1 MEKRGNRGYK
11 NFTSTST
18 MLLRSGRIKVYEVSH
33 RGRWAVRKQPPRGTV
48 RTASR
53 KPGPIFKVQNQELGF
68 CTQSCSGTHSLQR
81 ALPRFK
87 TAHLPEFSL
96 RETLK
101 CYILTEDSKT
111 VHFDIDED
119 GHHEISTRDS
129 QSHED
134 IAWLSV
140 FTRNEPAVT
149 ESNNLVILTQR
160 SKLNEFVLLCKGKKH
175 LSLKVLK
182 ASCSETDGPSA
193 ERCNRKACN
202 HEDPDFKQ
210 LSEDSHFFFIM
221 HYLGDSVQFQCYE
234 DTSYYL
240 CVNDDSL
247 DIRKVESKEPNQDK
261 NFYFKVS
268 YI

>member
-1 MEKRGNRGYK
+1 
-11 NFTSTST
+11 
-18 MLLRSGRIKVYEVSH
+18 MLLRSGREKPSKVSLRERRSVKKGS
-33 RGRWAVRKQPPRGTV
+33 RLGLG
-48 RTASR
+48 RTASQ
-53 KPGPIFKVQNQELGF
+53 KPGF
-68 CTQSCSGTHSLQR
+68 CTQSCSGTGLLRRASSLCEN
-81 ALPRFK
+81 
-87 TAHLPEFSL
+87 THLPAFSL

-129 QSHED
+129 QSHE
-134 IAWLSV
+134 
-140 FTRNEPAVT
+140 

-160 SKLNEFVLLCKGKKH
+160 SKLNKFVLLCKGKKH

-182 ASCSETDGPSA
+182 ASCSKPYCPSV
-193 ERCNRKACN
+193 ERCNRKTCN

-210 LSEDSHFFFIM
+210 LSEESHFFIM

-247 DIRKVESKEPNQDK
+247 DICKVENEEPNQDK

-268 YI
+268 YL

>member
-1 MEKRGNRGYK
+1 
-11 NFTSTST
+11 
-18 MLLRSGRIKVYEVSH
+18 MLLRSGCKKPYEVS
-33 RGRWAVRKQPPRGTV
+33 VRERQSVKRQSLLKTV
-48 RTASR
+48 KTPSE
-53 KPGPIFKVQNQELGF
+53 KSDSIFKVQNWETVF
-68 CTQSCSGTHSLQR
+68 C
-81 ALPRFK
+81 
-87 TAHLPEFSL
+87 L

-119 GHHEISTRDS
+119 GRHEISTKDS

-149 ESNNLVILTQR
+149 DSKNLVILTQR
-160 SKLNEFVLLCKGKKH
+160 SKLNEFVLLCKGKKQ

-182 ASCSETDGPSA
+182 ASCSETDYPFV
-193 ERCNRKACN
+193 ETRNMKTCN

-210 LSEDSHFFFIM
+210 LSEDNHFFIM
-221 HYLGDSVQFQCYE
+221 HYQGDSVQFQCYE

-240 CVNDDSL
+240 YVNDDSL
-247 DIRKVESKEPNQDK
+247 DIRKPENKEPNEDK
-261 NFYFKVS
+261 NFYFRVS
-268 YI
+268 YLQEN

>member
-1 MEKRGNRGYK
+1 
-11 NFTSTST
+11 
-18 MLLRSGRIKVYEVSH
+18 MLLRSGCKKPYEVS
-33 RGRWAVRKQPPRGTV
+33 VRERQSVKRQSLLKTV
-48 RTASR
+48 KTPSE
-53 KPGPIFKVQNQELGF
+53 KSVF
-68 CTQSCSGTHSLQR
+68 C
-81 ALPRFK
+81 
-87 TAHLPEFSL
+87 L

-119 GHHEISTRDS
+119 GRHEISTKDS

-149 ESNNLVILTQR
+149 GKTPVGIRDSKNLVILTQR
-160 SKLNEFVLLCKGKKH
+160 SKLNEFVLLCKGKKQ

-182 ASCSETDGPSA
+182 ASCSETDYPFV
-193 ERCNRKACN
+193 ETRNMKTCN

-210 LSEDSHFFFIM
+210 LSEDNHFFIM
-221 HYLGDSVQFQCYE
+221 HYQGDSVQFQCYE

-240 CVNDDSL
+240 YVNDDSL
-247 DIRKVESKEPNQDK
+247 DIRKPENKEPNEDK
-261 NFYFKVS
+261 NFYFRVS
-268 YI
+268 YLQEN